1 MDTQI
6 NLNDDL
12 PDNSITLELGD
23 IIEILSPTNSNYHE
37 KTFIIEYIDQDS
49 MEIRNINYNELY
61 TINFTDDGF
70 LSDESITQINILD
83 RSKEKGFARQ
93 NNLLPN
99 KWINIYFTGDTPI
112 IITGEITDIEDDMI
126 EVTTYPDRKAI
137 YLDFAYKG
145 LPNNIPIEK
154 IVIRQKPISISP
166 TKDSMDDETIDTE
179 ETEASI
185 EFTDTNE
192 SIINIPENTLVDEN
206 INETLNDLY
215 VNAVRFVE
223 KLEDFKQA
231 VEIPEDE
238 QRYSID
244 AQVNDLMDQ
253 LLSTIPIHKRTD
265 KVMNNIHQLI
275 ERFKQLR
282 EIFSLFDN
290 NDNAY
295 DLKKLTAY
303 HKPIIE
309 KLKNISHDIK
319 WLIPVAQNTK
329 RLYDNTMG
337 NMIDMDMDYRINSDL
352 QLLDDIISIQDQYRN
367 LNQLNYLDSQVQLDE
382 QFKIFDNSNEDCLNT
397 QEVNTNL
404 DTIIDNLEE
413 NDFYSSVMKE
423 NKLDR
428 QQFVIQRYNL
438 SSKRIKEEVL
448 NNGKKIYKK
457 VNLTNND
464 NMCIKSYLMLPEP
477 FIQHSKIHL
486 PNTNLIE
493 KVNLHHNKL
502 ILSYIF
508 KQNLDIRPHVI
519 DDLSKEF
526 DYEKMEKDTEKN
538 TFANFHEFLLDKDLL
553 DDDKYTK
560 FLETIIPKK
569 KILIN
574 LINKYATNKLS
585 FHNYLQNLEPFSIY
599 SNDITSKPLTDTEGN
614 VISGSGEYND
624 IRKFIKEQIKNYKI
638 QYETRFQEYLNI
650 QKNKL
655 KNKKNEGKKKNNIL
669 HLINEKETEI
679 AEAFLKHYKISNN
692 TNKEVKMN
700 NHETLLQILKHDNG
714 NLYNTI
720 ISSILISLVTPEN
733 ILGVL
738 MEPNIEE
745 DDYEKVSSKDCST
758 RYLAKKYNS
767 INGLTDDNNVE
778 ELYYD
783 EKLDDTPYEIIEKY
797 ASERKAMS
805 ANVFFEFLKEN
816 LIQKHNTSIEAAEEL
831 TKTLIANKKR
841 VKEGDYAI
849 LEIKPKLL
857 KEINETDLS
866 EEEKQNI
873 ELEANARAKK
883 IYYRRSNKDIWVKDD
898 SIDDIDF
905 IDTNT
910 IFCNL
915 KNKCIKNPVNKIC
928 ESNDENN
935 DRNLNLSKKSLL
947 NEFNKRYTFSVEE
960 IEAKI
965 EKDLDHYLK
974 MLKKQNN
981 LLEVK
986 TNKANNIAYE
996 LSKLVSDTD
1005 ILLSPHLYARDLIL
1019 GQDDFIKK
1027 QHDICLF
1034 VETYCREPLVDNLEE
1049 DQHWKYCLATNT
1061 PLFPNSLF
1069 LLAKSFTLGED
1080 YPDKLA
1086 EICREYGILSDDGDC
1101 IVDKHSGLVLRQI
1114 DYSTDEGY
1122 DETGFKITSH
1132 SILENNLGDT
1142 LMQQTKKSKIK
1153 IFEDKTNEL
1162 IYLIL
1167 TKLCDITDI
1176 NIENIENFVLEKSN
1190 TIIRKKILNEQQ
1202 YNEKLDKDKNKQ
1214 KTKKSDDYKKYRN
1227 EMIIFIVSSIFL
1239 IAIQTAIP
1247 TISSKR
1253 TVYSCIKSFNGYP
1266 LSGIED
1272 LSSIQYI
1279 ACMLTK
1285 INTQVEPWD
1294 AIKKVKEEKMSM
1306 KLKSIVAGIVDQE
1319 DIKDLY
1325 RRKNEHSILNPD
1337 VDIPSEHTISKWK
1350 LFNPPL
1356 LKFSI
1361 INRLQN
1367 VASGFEKTLKE
1378 AITNGDKKQNEYI
1391 NIVKVKQREISYGII
1406 ESINNIVQ
1414 DPETLLLLKTSG
1426 LIPFLENA
1434 CCNDN
1439 LDSTNPLL
1447 YFSNKD
1453 NNIINYITKI
1463 KSNSQLLKYVKLLSN
1478 APFFYHTIATNIQY
1492 PEISKGQLMENIYGA
1507 IIYYCNFDRD
1517 LPIPSYLHPICDNKP
1532 TNYSKKWS
1540 IEEKIEFLKKNGKQ
1554 YNVTDFNSL
1563 LKIIQK
1569 QNEVLIDDSIEF
1581 KQIDAFSDIINKIE
1595 NDDTN
1600 IIAQPLIYLLRIV
1613 ISEYNPRSLSNTYSD
1628 SLKDLIN
1635 YLDRSNTKML
1645 NDIFAFFKS
1654 NSTHISNKEYDGII
1668 KFLKHIDK
1676 WKLEDNDKTNKCHV
1690 DNEGLHSYINFIL
1703 NALQSLCRTYPNAL
1717 QEDNI
1722 FNMSVPKHWDFHP
1735 RHATDLIEFNNTY
1748 FNNLKQFNGDQTI
1761 MRLLQQ
1767 INLKLKDIYYF
1778 ATNIPIYTELT
1789 KEIKT
1794 DGIKESHTFHCLFDK
1809 KSLYLLYTHCIY
1821 SVLYEYIRLTDDTDL
1836 LQLDIIEDRRNRI
1849 EQRNSQTDDSNF
1861 TYSDNNLTEDTAG
1874 SYIDL
1879 QEVQI
1884 SVGRKKD
1891 LKQRICSLLFAYLNI
1906 ENKTKDIIDTTY
1918 QDIMKKVNR
1927 AREAEKERIFT
1938 YFENMEKPDR
1948 KVEDLK
1954 KKYKLGRWNIG
1965 LQSGIYKYN
1974 KQTYD
1979 QEGFENENID
1989 ETNIDEPEPGDP
2001 DVDETGQVNNDDDD
2015 EAIEANDISHLGTNY
2030 TDGAF
2035 YEEDQDSD
2043 E

>member
-6 NLNDDL
+6 KLNDDL
-12 PDNSITLELGD
+12 QDNSITLELGD
-23 IIEILSPTNSNYHE
+23 IIEMLSPTNNNYHE
-37 KTFIIEYIDQDS
+37 KTFIIKYIDQDN
-49 MEIRNINYNELY
+49 MEIMNISYDEVY

-70 LSDESITQINILD
+70 LSDESITQINILS

-154 IVIRQKPISISP
+154 IVIRQKPMTISP
-166 TKDSMDDETIDTE
+166 TKDSMDGETIDTE

-192 SIINIPENTLVDEN
+192 TIIDIPENTLVDEN
-206 INETLNDLY
+206 INETLNDLT
-215 VNAVRFVE
+215 VNAVKFVE

-231 VEIPEDE
+231 VEIPENE

-282 EIFSLFDN
+282 ENFSLFDT

-309 KLKNISHDIK
+309 KIKNISHDIK

-329 RLYDNTMG
+329 RLYDNTMD
-337 NMIDMDMDYRINSDL
+337 NTIEMDYEISSDQRVL
-352 QLLDDIISIQDQYRN
+352 NDIISIQDRYRN
-367 LNQLNYLDSQVQLDE
+367 LNQLNYLNSQIELDE
-382 QFKIFDNSNEDCLNT
+382 QFKIFDNSNKDCLIT
-397 QEVNTNL
+397 QNVNTNL
-404 DTIIDNLEE
+404 DTIIDNFGE
-413 NDFYSSVMKE
+413 FGSSVMKE
-423 NKLDR
+423 NVLHR

-448 NNGKKIYKK
+448 NNGTKIYKK

-477 FIQHSKIHL
+477 IIQHSKIHL

-508 KQNLDIRPHVI
+508 KQNMDIIPHVI

-538 TFANFHEFLLDKDLL
+538 AFANFHEFLLGEDIL

-569 KILIN
+569 KILIG
-574 LINKYATNKLS
+574 LINKYATNKFS

-638 QYETRFQEYLNI
+638 QYETRYQEYLNI
-650 QKNKL
+650 QKNKN
-655 KNKKNEGKKKNNIL
+655 KNRHKRHEGEKKNNIL
-669 HLINEKETEI
+669 HLINERETEI
-679 AEAFLKHYKISNN
+679 AEAFLKHYKISNK
-692 TNKEVKMN
+692 NKEVKMN
-700 NHETLLQILKHDNG
+700 SHETLLQILKHDNG

-758 RYLAKKYNS
+758 RYLAKKYSS

-797 ASERKAMS
+797 ASDRKSMS
-805 ANVFFEFLKEN
+805 AIVFFDFLKEN
-816 LIQKHNTSIEAAEEL
+816 LIQKHNTSIEAADEL
-831 TKTLIANKKR
+831 TRTLIANKKK

-857 KEINETDLS
+857 KEINETELS
-866 EEEKQNI
+866 EKEKQNI
-873 ELEANARAKK
+873 ELEANARAKR
-883 IYYRRSNKDIWVKDD
+883 IYYRRSNKNIWVKDD

-928 ESNDENN
+928 ESNDENV

-1005 ILLSPHLYARDLIL
+1005 VLLSPHLYARDLIL

-1027 QHDICLF
+1027 QKDICLF
-1034 VETYCREPLVDNLEE
+1034 VEERCREPLIDNLEE
-1049 DQHWKYCLATNT
+1049 DQNWKYCVDTNT

-1069 LLAKSFTLGED
+1069 LLAKSFTLGEH
-1080 YPDKLA
+1080 YPDKLN
-1086 EICREYGILSDDGDC
+1086 EICRVYGTLSDDGDS
-1101 IVDKHSGLVLRQI
+1101 IVDKHSGFELRKR
-1114 DYSTDEGY
+1114 DFSTEEGY

-1167 TKLCDITDI
+1167 TKFCDITDI

-1190 TIIRKKILNEQQ
+1190 TIIRKKILSEQK
-1202 YNEKLDKDKNKQ
+1202 YIERLDKDKNKQ
-1214 KTKKSDDYKKYRN
+1214 KTKKSDDYEKYRN
-1227 EMIIFIVSSIFL
+1227 EMIIVIVSNIFL

-1253 TVYSCIKSFNGYP
+1253 TIYSCIKSFNGYP

-1285 INTQVEPWD
+1285 INTQVAPWD
-1294 AIKKVKEEKMSM
+1294 AIKKVKEEKMSI
-1306 KLKSIVAGIVDQE
+1306 KLKSIMDQIVDLE
-1319 DIKDLY
+1319 EIKDLY
-1325 RRKNEHSILNPD
+1325 HRKEQFLILNPD

-1361 INRLQN
+1361 ITRLQN
-1367 VASGFEKTLKE
+1367 VASGFEKMLKD
-1378 AITNGDKKQNEYI
+1378 AIINGDKKQNEYI
-1391 NIVKVKQREISYGII
+1391 NIIKVKQREISYGIM
-1406 ESINNIVQ
+1406 ESINNIVK
-1414 DPETLLLLKTSG
+1414 DSDLLLKTSG
-1426 LIPFLENA
+1426 LVPFLENA

-1439 LDSTNPLL
+1439 IDSTNPLL
-1447 YFSNKD
+1447 YFSNID

-1463 KSNSQLLKYVKLLSN
+1463 KSNSQLLKDVKLLSN

-1517 LPIPSYLHPICDNKP
+1517 LPIPSYLHTICDNKP

-1540 IEEKIEFLKKNGKQ
+1540 IEEKVEFLKKNGKQ

-1563 LKIIQK
+1563 LKIIQN
-1569 QNEVLIDDSIEF
+1569 QNKVQIDDSIEY
-1581 KQIDAFSDIINKIE
+1581 KQIDAFNDIINQIE

-1600 IIAQPLIYLLRIV
+1600 IIAPPLIQLLRNV
-1613 ISEYNPRSLSNTYSD
+1613 IEKYNPRSLSNTHSD
-1628 SLKDLIN
+1628 SLKNLIN
-1635 YLDRSNTKML
+1635 YLDRSNKKML
-1645 NDIFAFFKS
+1645 DDIFAFFKTH
-1654 NSTHISNKEYDGII
+1654 STHISDKEYNGII
-1668 KFLKHIDK
+1668 QFLSKINK
-1676 WKLEDNDKTNKCHV
+1676 WKLEDNDNTNKCHV

-1703 NALQSLCRTYPNAL
+1703 NALQSLCRTYPNTL
-1717 QEDNI
+1717 HKENI
-1722 FNMSVPKHWDFHP
+1722 FEMSVPNHWDFHP

-1794 DGIKESHTFHCLFDK
+1794 DGIKEPHTFHCLFDK
-1809 KSLYLLYTHCIY
+1809 SCLYLLYTHCIY
-1821 SVLYEYIRLTDDTDL
+1821 SVLYEYINLTDDSQL
-1836 LQLDIIEDRRNRI
+1836 LQLDIIEDRQNRI

-1861 TYSDNNLTEDTAG
+1861 TYSDNNLTENTEEG
-1874 SYIDL
+1874 YIEM

-1884 SVGRKKD
+1884 LQGTQNVLKK
-1891 LKQRICSLLFAYLNI
+1891 RICSLLFAYLNI

-1938 YFENMEKPDR
+1938 YLGNMEKPER

-1989 ETNIDEPEPGDP
+1989 ETNIDEP

-2015 EAIEANDISHLGTNY
+2015 EAIEANDISHLGNNF